1 MGKNKKAKIIIV
13 QFLLLIVV
21 IGLSSFISYYKFSV
35 LNPLS
40 TARGLFQILFTE
52 KEYVEIQKY
61 PKVILAKP
69 SVSLSD
75 YMESRGFREDK
86 ENQMGALHRFIND
99 DTAQYVVY
107 STNMCFSK
115 WKWQE

>member
-69 SVSLSD
+69 LLS
-75 YMESRGFREDK
+75 
-86 ENQMGALHRFIND
+86 I
-99 DTAQYVVY
+99 
-107 STNMCFSK
+107 
-115 WKWQE
+115 